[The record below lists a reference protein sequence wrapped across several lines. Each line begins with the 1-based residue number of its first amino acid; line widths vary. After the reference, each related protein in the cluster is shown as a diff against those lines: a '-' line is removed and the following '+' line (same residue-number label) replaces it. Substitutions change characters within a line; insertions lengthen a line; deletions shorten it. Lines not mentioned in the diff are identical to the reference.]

1 MDTRKCGS
9 TPPRNL
15 TLVCDPI
22 PIKALQRVFL
32 CGFLCILDLGVSPL
46 SMGVSPP
53 FFPIANLRIQKW
65 MVVLRSDVYFKQWE
79 HTMRTEWNCIWTRN
93 PELWRDFLIYI
104 NSVRRSEFL
113 SNILQQSKFL
123 YALIILWAVFMF
135 MMCWFCSS
143 SFLKNDTMR
152 VCVRSYFG
160 HVRLFAT
167 LWTIAHQAPLSMGFS
182 SKNTGVGA
190 VSFSRG
196 SSQLRDQTHVS

>member
-93 PELWRDFLIYI
+93 PELWRDFLIYT